1 MPILS
6 PVIEINAPREERGE
20 AIDLSL
26 KVSLPKVEHTENQE
40 SACAADRN

>member
-6 PVIEINAPREERGE
+6 SVDQSNALRRSREE

-26 KVSLPKVEHTENQE
+26 KVSLPEVEHTENQE
-40 SACAADRN
+40 SACAADCN